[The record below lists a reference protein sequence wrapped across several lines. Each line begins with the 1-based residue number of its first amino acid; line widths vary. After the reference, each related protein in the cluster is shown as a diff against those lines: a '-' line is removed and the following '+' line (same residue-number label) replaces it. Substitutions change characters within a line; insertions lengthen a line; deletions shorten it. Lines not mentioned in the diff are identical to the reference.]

1 LLNQVILKT
10 QSRNRVQIDLVEK
23 LYESVG
29 KDWSCLSTTFGGPIL
44 MSLLVRLERFDAID
58 RILERECE
66 RFKSDPAETSYL
78 FTLESLAESLVEQ
91 GRLSEFE
98 ARLASVRTPEERLY
112 LLLGAIIGADYAQR
126 TAGTQEKGKN

>member
-1 LLNQVILKT
+1 MNQVMLKT

-29 KDWSCLSTTFGGPIL
+29 KDWSGLSTTFGSPIL

-58 RILERECE
+58 RILEREFE

-78 FTLESLAESLVEQ
+78 FTLESLAEALVEQ

-112 LLLGAIIGADYAQR
+112 LLLGAIVGADYAQR
-126 TAGTQEKGKN
+126 SSGIQAKRKN